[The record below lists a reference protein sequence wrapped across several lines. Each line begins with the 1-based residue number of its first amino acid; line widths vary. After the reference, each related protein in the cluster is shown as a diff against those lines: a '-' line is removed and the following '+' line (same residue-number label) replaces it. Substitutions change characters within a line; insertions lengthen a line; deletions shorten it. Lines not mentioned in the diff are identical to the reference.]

1 MFQVLNG
8 ETPTSLSKDCS
19 LRCDH
24 QPGMTIFRLAGEFEL
39 DSEKRFQEELERRLE
54 GDVNTFLVD
63 LRGLSFIDSTGLRI
77 LVQID
82 ALARQDG
89 FDFTVL
95 CGDGQVR
102 RVLRETGLDGILP
115 LVDPA
120 GAVPA
125 SDSPV

>member
-1 MFQVLNG
+1 
-8 ETPTSLSKDCS
+8 
-19 LRCDH
+19 LRAPAWD
-24 QPGMTIFRLAGEFEL
+24 
-39 DSEKRFQEELERRLE
+39 EKRFQEELQRRLD
-54 GDVNTFLVD
+54 GDMNTFLVD
-63 LRGLSFIDSTGLRI
+63 LRDLRFIDSTGLRM

-82 ALARQDG
+82 ALSRQDG

-95 CGDGQVR
+95 CGNGHVR